1 MTVFLE
7 GAESILTQVVQLCT
21 LLLEFF
27 GVGVLLYNSIKALV
41 QWIRHIP
48 GQRLALARGIAL
60 ALEILM
66 VGEALRSVVVRDW
79 RELGILGGIIVVRV
93 ALTVVIHWE
102 IRNEK
107 KDMEEEKKD

>member
-1 MTVFLE
+1 MAEFLE
-7 GAESILTQVVQLCT
+7 GAESVLCQVVQLCT

-27 GVGVLLYNSIKALV
+27 GVGVLLYNSVKALV
-41 QWIRHIP
+41 NWIRRVP

-102 IRNEK
+102 IKNEK
-107 KDMEEEKKD
+107 QELEEEDK